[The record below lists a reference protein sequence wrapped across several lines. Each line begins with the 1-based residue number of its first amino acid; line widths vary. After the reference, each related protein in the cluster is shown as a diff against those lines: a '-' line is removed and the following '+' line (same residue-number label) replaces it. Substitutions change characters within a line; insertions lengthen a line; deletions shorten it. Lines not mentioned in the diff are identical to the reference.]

1 MIATRRGRFTKRPYD
16 FVRVER
22 GGLTVEAA
30 TAPTPASADA
40 SGPRAYDVVIV
51 GAGAAGIG
59 SGIVLRDLGVE
70 RFVILERHEIGASF
84 ARWPEEMRFITPS
97 FTSNGFGMLDLNA
110 VALDT
115 SPAFSLNRE
124 HPSGREYADY
134 LRLVAEHFQLP
145 IRTGIDVLGLEPLPG
160 AEGFALRTSQGEV
173 RCRFVVWA
181 GGEFQYPRAL
191 AFPGAEHCL
200 HASTVRSW
208 RDLAGDDFVI
218 VGGFESGMDAA
229 FHLTRLGKRVRVLD
243 DAAAWELETSDPSV
257 SLSPYTRERLDLALE
272 TGRLELVGDAW
283 VERVEPTLS
292 GFCITGGDGTT
303 WQTSARPI
311 LATGFVGS
319 LDLIRDRFA
328 WDDMQRAILTDHDE
342 STVTPGLFVVGPSLR
357 HDNII
362 FCYIYKF
369 RQRFAVVA
377 AAIGHRL
384 GLDLTPLERYRDKN
398 MFLDDLS
405 CCADDCAC

>member
-1 MIATRRGRFTKRPYD
+1 MIAATVPTQPGERACEVRP
-16 FVRVER
+16 
-22 GGLTVEAA
+22 
-30 TAPTPASADA
+30 
-40 SGPRAYDVVIV
+40 YDVVIV
-51 GAGAAGIG
+51 GAGAAGVG
-59 SGIVLRDLGVE
+59 CGIVLHDLGVG
-70 RFVILERHEIGASF
+70 RFIILERHEIGASF

-97 FTSNGFGMLDLNA
+97 FTSNYFGMLDLNA

-115 SPAFSLNRE
+115 SPAFTLNRE
-124 HPSGREYADY
+124 HPSGHEYAEY
-134 LRLVAEHFQLP
+134 LRVIAGHFQLP
-145 IRTGIDVLGLEPLPG
+145 VRTGVDVFGLEPLPDDD
-160 AEGFALRTSQGEV
+160 GFVLQTSQGEV
-173 RCRFVVWA
+173 RGRFVVWA
-181 GGEFQYPRAL
+181 GGEFQYPRAH

-200 HASTVRSW
+200 HASAVRSW
-208 RDLAGDDFVI
+208 RELGGDDFVI

-283 VERVEPTLS
+283 VEGVERVAD
-292 GFCITGGDGTT
+292 GYRIDGGEGQT
-303 WQTSARPI
+303 WHSSAPPI

-319 LDLIRDRFA
+319 LDLIRDHFA
-328 WDDMQRAILTDHDE
+328 WDEMQRAMLTEDDE
-342 STVTPGLFVVGPSLR
+342 STETPGLFVVGPSIR
-357 HDNII
+357 HEGVI

-377 AAIGHRL
+377 AAIGERL
-384 GLDLTPLERYRDKN
+384 GLELAPLEVYRNNN

-405 CCADDCAC
+405 CCAGECAC